1 MYAYEFNKWRML
13 CFALSYFQRV
23 KAKAPRQVNPP
34 KIITTKELQ
43 FKLALSH
50 TDIIKRAHGNPSFKD
65 FIYDNPN
72 KIRTTRFMQ
81 IHTTRHLKIIQDIL
95 K

>member
-1 MYAYEFNKWRML
+1 ML
-13 CFALSYFQRV
+13 CFALGYFQRG
-23 KAKAPRQVNPP
+23 KAKAPHQVNPP
-34 KIITTKELQ
+34 KIITTKELKLQ
-43 FKLALSH
+43 IKLALSH
-50 TDIIKRAHGNPSFKD
+50 TDIIKRTHGPPSFKD
-65 FIYDNPN
+65 FIFDNPN

>member
-1 MYAYEFNKWRML
+1 ML
-13 CFALSYFQRV
+13 CFALGYFQRG
-23 KAKAPRQVNPP
+23 KAKAPHQVNPP
-34 KIITTKELQ
+34 KIITTKELELQ
-43 FKLALSH
+43 IKLALSH

-65 FIYDNPN
+65 FIFDNPN